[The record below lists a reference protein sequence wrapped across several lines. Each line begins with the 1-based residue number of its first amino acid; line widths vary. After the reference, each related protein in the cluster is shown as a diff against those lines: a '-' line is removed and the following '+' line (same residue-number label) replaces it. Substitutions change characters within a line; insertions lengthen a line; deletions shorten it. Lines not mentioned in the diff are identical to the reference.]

1 MTRGL
6 VAAATAGRL
15 LPRRRTISHVSAQL
29 RYLDLNIPRWIFV
42 SAGDNGLP
50 RAALIAS
57 TYGFFVIE
65 LFHLQTARVSRG
77 VHVASIRR
85 CLQSRLGGEPLTTAL
100 KRLSSSSAII
110 YELV

>member
-15 LPRRRTISHVSAQL
+15 LPRWRTISHVSAQL
-29 RYLDLNIPRWIFV
+29 RYLDVDIPRWIFV

-50 RAALIAS
+50 RAALITS
-57 TYGFFVIE
+57 TNGFFVIE
-65 LFHLQTARVSRG
+65 LFRLQTVRISRG

-85 CLQSRLGGEPLTTAL
+85 GLQSRLGGEPLTAAL
-100 KRLSSSSAII
+100 RRLSSSSAII
-110 YELV
+110 YQ